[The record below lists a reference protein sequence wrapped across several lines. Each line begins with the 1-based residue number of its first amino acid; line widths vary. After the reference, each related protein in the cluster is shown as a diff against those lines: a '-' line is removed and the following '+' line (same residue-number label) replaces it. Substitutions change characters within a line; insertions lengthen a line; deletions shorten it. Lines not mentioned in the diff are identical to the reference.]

1 VPEALKDPLLEV
13 RMAIA
18 AKKKKTEA
26 PVTYDLIRVE
36 PRRSP
41 EEPRD
46 VVVQVN
52 GYKYQMQREEF
63 IPVPSYVVTV
73 LREAKY
79 KKWDHSNIVN
89 GRPAE
94 YTITRFPFSVLY
106 KNIGEEAYAT
116 LQAIAKEKSITQG
129 DIDAALSPEQ
139 TDG

>member
-1 VPEALKDPLLEV
+1 
-13 RMAIA
+13 MATA
-18 AKKKKTEA
+18 ARAKKKDKK

-52 GYKYQMQREEF
+52 GYKYQMQREEV

-79 KKWDHSNIVN
+79 KKWDHSNVVN

-106 KNIGEEAYAT
+106 KDIGEEAYAK
-116 LQAIAKEKSITQG
+116 LQAVAKERSITQG
-129 DIDAALSPEQ
+129 DIDAALSTEQ
-139 TDG
+139 SDG